1 MSLSTGK
8 FRLNITALN
17 VISEHSRYKVWIKAN
32 GGRFSILCCSGRLLI
47 VIEMPLL
54 YGGNVLRAH
63 IARFSDND
71 IPEHSGVL
79 IYSQNDEPLV
89 RDLGMKLYRLKANI
103 SL

>member
-1 MSLSTGK
+1 
-8 FRLNITALN
+8 
-17 VISEHSRYKVWIKAN
+17 
-32 GGRFSILCCSGRLLI
+32 
-47 VIEMPLL
+47 MPLL

-89 RDLGMKLYRLKANI
+89 NDHDTKSPRLNANI
-103 SL
+103 SF